1 MSELIKSQCKINLPY
16 NVILHILQYD
26 GRFVIKNG
34 KIIKIN
40 KIPLEDYRYNLLNT
54 SFINNPLVVKQ
65 KSQIVD
71 NVYYVNV
78 RLKLII
84 NCDKGKKEYEFTLR
98 HFYFDNDVMEVRRH
112 LFLRKNG
119 INIESHL
126 NY

>member
-126 NY
+126 DY

>member
-1 MSELIKSQCKINLPY
+1 MSELIKPQCKINLPY
-16 NVILHILQYD
+16 NVVLHILQYD
-26 GRFVIKNG
+26 RRYVIKNG
-34 KIIKIN
+34 KIIIIN

-54 SFINNPLVVKQ
+54 SFINNPLVIKL
-65 KSQIVD
+65 KSHIVD

-84 NCDKGKKEYEFTLR
+84 NCDKGEKEYEFTLR
-98 HFYFDNDVMEVRRH
+98 HFYFDNDVMQVRRH

>member
-1 MSELIKSQCKINLPY
+1 MSELIKPHCKINLPY
-16 NVILHILQYD
+16 NVVLHILQYD
-26 GRFVIKNG
+26 RRFVIKNG

-54 SFINNPLVVKQ
+54 SFTNNHLVVKQ
-65 KSQIVD
+65 KSHIVD

>member
-1 MSELIKSQCKINLPY
+1 MSELIKPLCKIILPY
-16 NVILHILQYD
+16 NVVLYILQYD
-26 GRFVIKNG
+26 RRFVIKNG
-34 KIIKIN
+34 KIIIIN
-40 KIPLEDYRYNLLNT
+40 KIPIEDYRFNLLNT

-65 KSQIVD
+65 KSHIVD

-78 RLKLII
+78 KVKLII
-84 NCDKGKKEYEFTLR
+84 NCDKGEKEYEFTLR
-98 HFYFDNDVMEVRRH
+98 HFYFDNDVIVRRH

>member
-1 MSELIKSQCKINLPY
+1 MSDLIKSQCKINLPY

-26 GRFVIKNG
+26 RRFVIKNG